1 MPSIGDAG
9 GLDKGVEK
17 AGMVGNLVEPP
28 PGSELGA
35 ITERA
40 YAVAEGGAGQNGDV
54 PHQKQGPGVHPDQ
67 SSSHGIGFAAA
78 GGDPGANVGSQGQG
92 PHGGPAVSVQCDAGR
107 LAPEPCWPAGGDD
120 GHAGRGGDGCGFD
133 HAPNV

>member
-1 MPSIGDAG
+1 LWVRSMSMSLVMSLYLRSLMKGPVRGLNVRRCCVMPSLGDAG
-9 GLDKGVEK
+9 GLGKGVEE
-17 AGMVGNLVEPP
+17 AGVVGDLVEPA

-67 SSSHGIGFAAA
+67 GGGYGIGFTTA
-78 GGDPGANVGSQGQG
+78 GGDPGANV
-92 PHGGPAVSVQCDAGR
+92 
-107 LAPEPCWPAGGDD
+107 
-120 GHAGRGGDGCGFD
+120 RG
-133 HAPNV
+133 